1 MGVKSHSISC
11 MTRSNACN
19 KFEFTLSQNILV
31 KAVSYN
37 VFNWRK
43 RKLISLNNFFVCINN
58 VCGVWLSLFV
68 KSFFMHRFFGTWCI
82 WYVSL
87 SKAVF
92 VFVIQIPFNS
102 QFTFCWCL
110 YERDLQ
116 ANWVKKVRDTRTLL
130 LSSSLLLNNILLGL
144 ILGLYLSFIHTVYYF
159 YCKRLLYS
167 AGFIWTDHKIYL
179 SLKLTL
185 ESDHIS
191 KFWNPGY
198 K

>member
-1 MGVKSHSISC
+1 MKEKKAHIFKQFFCVYKRMRGLI
-11 MTRSNACN
+11 
-19 KFEFTLSQNILV
+19 KFVCKKLFYAQVFLVLDVSDMLVLV
-31 KAVSYN
+31 KLFLFLS
-37 VFNWRK
+37 FK
-43 RKLISLNNFFVCINN
+43 FLSTLN
-58 VCGVWLSLFV
+58 SLFADV
-68 KSFFMHRFFGTWCI
+68 CTREIYKQTGS
-82 WYVSL
+82 
-87 SKAVF
+87 
-92 VFVIQIPFNS
+92 
-102 QFTFCWCL
+102 
-110 YERDLQ
+110 
-116 ANWVKKVRDTRTLL
+116 KKVRDTRTLL
-130 LSSSLLLNNILLGL
+130 LSSLLHLNNILLGL

>member
-1 MGVKSHSISC
+1 MHDKVRRMQQIWV
-11 MTRSNACN
+11 
-19 KFEFTLSQNILV
+19 SQNILV

-43 RKLISLNNFFVCINN
+43 RKLISLNNFLCVYKQRMRGLIKFVCKK
-58 VCGVWLSLFV
+58 LFLCTG
-68 KSFFMHRFFGTWCI
+68 FFGTWCI

-116 ANWVKKVRDTRTLL
+116 ANWVKKVRDKRTLL

-159 YCKRLLYS
+159 YFKILLYS
-167 AGFIWTDHKIYL
+167 AGFIWTKPKIYL
-179 SLKLTL
+179 SFILTL